1 MLMIMQYVM
10 GSALVALAL
19 ALVLL
24 VLAQSGKDNG
34 LSGSISG
41 GTTDTYYGQNKG
53 RSRDKLLA
61 RLTVVVTILFAGT
74 LIAAYILFAR
84 YC

>member
-1 MLMIMQYVM
+1 M
-10 GSALVALAL
+10 AL

-24 VLAQSGKDNG
+24 VLFQSDKDSRM
-34 LSGSISG
+34 SGTITG
-41 GTTDTYYGQNKG
+41 GGSDTYYGQNKG

-61 RLTVVVTILFAGT
+61 RLTLIVGIIFVGT
-74 LIAAYILFAR
+74 LLAAYILIAR